1 MNQAP
6 DCILPDKM
14 PFHIHHHYLINANPE
29 GAVWLV
35 YNKFNNNI

>member
-14 PFHIHHHYLINANPE
+14 PFHHYLINANPE

-35 YNKFNNNI
+35 YNVFNNNI